1 MRALEEV
8 YGRRMCERCGRGAP
22 EPVSF
27 ERTQLRPV
35 CMIDPAWSATWTA
48 GELSDG
54 TPVMVPPRGR
64 VPTIT
69 YWVGPLVDRPQP
81 PTPEEL
87 LIAAGL
93 NTQAEALR
101 M

>member
-1 MRALEEV
+1 MEDVRGWRL
-8 YGRRMCERCGRGAP
+8 CDDCGRGAP
-22 EPVSF
+22 PPVVF
-27 ERTQLRPV
+27 ERVPLQPIY
-35 CMIDPAWSATWTA
+35 MIDPAWSATWSA

-54 TPVMVPPRGR
+54 TPVMVPPQGR

-81 PTPEEL
+81 PTPADL
-87 LIAAGL
+87 LAAAGL
-93 NTQAEALR
+93 NAQAEALR